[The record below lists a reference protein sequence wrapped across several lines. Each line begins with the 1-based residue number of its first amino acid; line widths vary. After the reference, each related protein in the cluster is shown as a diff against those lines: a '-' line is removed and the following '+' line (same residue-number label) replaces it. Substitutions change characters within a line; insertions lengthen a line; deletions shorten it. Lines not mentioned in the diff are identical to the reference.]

1 MRRAAALLLLLPLCL
16 VVPATPL
23 LGNGGTVRVSNAPV
37 GPYTVTI
44 YTSPTPLRTGE
55 VDVSVLAQDSAGA
68 VLTPVVVVDARPVS
82 LDPDLDADVETGP
95 VRQRATR
102 AQATN
107 KLFQAAKFDLEAPG
121 EWAFTVSVAEAGSL
135 SFQAEVARSTLLDRP
150 YLLAAL
156 VLLPL
161 LVLGWLALG
170 RGEEED
176 ER

>member
-16 VVPATPL
+16 VVPTTPL

-37 GPYTVTI
+37 GPYIVTI

-55 VDVSVLAQDSAGA
+55 IDVSVLAQDSAGT
-68 VLTPVVVVDARPVS
+68 VLSPGVVVDARPVT
-82 LDPDLDADVETGP
+82 LDPDLDADVATGP

-102 AQATN
+102 TQATN
-107 KLFQAAKFDLEAPG
+107 KLFQASKFDIEAPG
-121 EWAFTVSVAEAGSL
+121 EWEFTVTIAEAGSL
-135 SFQAEVARSTLLDRP
+135 SFRAGVGRSTLLDRP

-170 RGEEED
+170 RGEEEP
-176 ER
+176 